1 MNTTITAT
9 AKYIPEKILSN
20 FDLEKIVDTT
30 DDWIKS
36 RTGITKRHIVQEGEA
51 TSDMCANIAKKLLKS
66 SGKTPEEIDIIIIA
80 TSTPDHFVVSTAAI
94 VQDKIG
100 AINAWGYDLTAACT
114 GFIFALETGARL
126 IESGKYKNA
135 IIIGADTMSSIID
148 YKDRNTC
155 VIFGDGGGGVLIEQ
169 TDDDYGIID
178 SILKTDGSGNQFLT
192 VPAGGSRK
200 PASETTVK
208 ERLHYVYQDGKT
220 VFKYAVNRM
229 SEVSKEIIEKNKL
242 SSHDIKLF
250 IPHQANQR
258 IIDATARKCGLD
270 LDQVFVNIDKYGNT
284 TAGTIPI
291 AIDEAN
297 KMNLLKSGELLLLA
311 AFGGGFTWG
320 SMLIRWGKML

>member
-208 ERLHYVYQDGKT
+208 QRLHYVYQDGKT

-270 LDQVFVNIDKYGNT
+270 IDQVFVNIDKYGNT

-297 KMNLLKSGELLLLA
+297 KMNLLNRGEFLLLA